1 MDLVLRGGQVFYR
14 GSLIQADLR
23 LRAVDAA
30 SSTKTAPI
38 PSGKKLPHP
47 LRPQQSLTAG
57 VAGTSGTSSA
67 KMGAV
72 ADANPVIDTASH
84 AAPVPNSPTAIQSGT
99 TAAHSGSPA
108 PHGGTP
114 SHPFMVLQVGANLPP
129 APGDHNIDVSGK
141 LIFPG
146 FADIHVH
153 LREPGF
159 SYKETI
165 RTGTAAAARGG
176 FTAVGAMPN
185 LSPAPDAIF
194 EIREQQGVYQR
205 EGLVQV
211 FPYSCLTRGGTGQK
225 LEQEALLDY
234 AALAPE
240 VIGFTDDGFGVQDRE
255 TMRLAMQ
262 EIAKVRGIVA
272 AHTEDLTLSA
282 DGYINDGNYAHRHGH
297 KGKPKAAEW
306 TQLQRDLELVEETGC
321 AYHACHISCRESA
334 NLVRAAKAKG
344 LPVTCETAPHYLALW
359 DDLLEDEGRF
369 RMNPPIR
376 SKDDREALVE
386 ALVDGTIDMVATDH
400 APHSHAEKA
409 GGLAE
414 SANGV
419 VGLEHSVPV
428 IYTHFVET
436 GAINLSDFVR
446 LMSLAPR
453 ERFQLGGGEI
463 QEGIAA
469 DLIVFDPNFEAPL
482 DPKLFLSKGKA
493 TPFAGQTLRG
503 RVEATFCQGV
513 LAWDETGAFTEIKV
527 R

>member
-30 SSTKTAPI
+30 SSTGAAPI
-38 PSGKKLPHP
+38 PLGKRLPHP

-57 VAGTSGTSSA
+57 VAGTSGDS
-67 KMGAV
+67 GAE
-72 ADANPVIDTASH
+72 AGAAAGSNTGADTASRS
-84 AAPVPNSPTAIQSGT
+84 APAPNSPTT
-99 TAAHSGSPA
+99 VR
-108 PHGGTP
+108 GGTP
-114 SHPFMVLQVGANLPP
+114 SHPLMVVQVGANLPP
-129 APGDHNIDVSGK
+129 APADRDVDVSGK

-185 LSPAPDAIF
+185 LSPTPDTIF

-211 FPYSCLTRGGTGQK
+211 FQYSCLTRGGTGQK
-225 LEQEALLDY
+225 VGQEALLDY

-255 TMRLAMQ
+255 TTRLVMQ
-262 EIAKVRGIVA
+262 EIANIGGIVA
-272 AHTEDLTLSA
+272 AHTEDLALSA

-321 AYHACHISCRESA
+321 AYHACHISCRESVD
-334 NLVRAAKAKG
+334 LVRAAKAKG

-376 SKDDREALVE
+376 AKDDREALVE

-436 GAINLSDFVR
+436 GAISVPEFVR
-446 LMSLAPR
+446 LMSVAPR

-469 DLIVFDPNFEAPL
+469 DLIVFDPNFAAPL
-482 DPKLFLSKGKA
+482 DPELFLSKGKA
-493 TPFAGQTLRG
+493 TPFAGHMLRG

-513 LAWDETGAFTEIKV
+513 LAWDETGAFTGTKV